1 MLAVNEQQCYHIIM
15 PHCRFSVRVGN
26 VASSGSVMVMME
38 QKQQQQTHWMQL
50 IMALMMHIYV
60 WHSNVATY
68 K

>member
-1 MLAVNEQQCYHIIM
+1 M
-15 PHCRFSVRVGN
+15 PHCRISVRVGN